1 MPPWPRPWRPKSLPS
16 PDILAGDALHHAQAG
31 LRALAGLA
39 PSPVLE
45 SRLERAAAL
54 LPRLPRQP
62 LLEDANWAALL
73 DAVTVQETQLFR
85 SPAQLELIE
94 RRLPPLL
101 LRARAEG
108 RPLRMLSAGCAT
120 GEEAFTLA
128 AIGLHQARA
137 HAPGAAVEVVGVD
150 VSRPALRSA
159 AEGIIGLRMGAPLAS
174 VPEHYRPWLEGE
186 GGKPLL
192 HPSLRAALRFE
203 RASLL
208 ELPASLGEF
217 DVILCRNVLIY
228 MDDMARR
235 QVLAGLAARLRPGGI
250 LALGV
255 TDSAPGGAFRPAGH
269 AVFDHG

>member
-1 MPPWPRPWRPKSLPS
+1 M
-16 PDILAGDALHHAQAG
+16 
-31 LRALAGLA
+31 
-39 PSPVLE
+39 
-45 SRLERAAAL
+45 
-54 LPRLPRQP
+54 
-62 LLEDANWAALL
+62 
-73 DAVTVQETQLFR
+73 
-85 SPAQLELIE
+85 
-94 RRLPPLL
+94 
-101 LRARAEG
+101 
-108 RPLRMLSAGCAT
+108 
-120 GEEAFTLA
+120 
-128 AIGLHQARA
+128 
-137 HAPGAAVEVVGVD
+137 D

>member
-1 MPPWPRPWRPKSLPS
+1 M
-16 PDILAGDALHHAQAG
+16 AGHALQHAQAG
-31 LRALAGLA
+31 LRTLAGLA

-45 SRLERAAAL
+45 SRLGRAAAL
-54 LPRLPRQP
+54 LAKLPAQP
-62 LLEDANWAALL
+62 LLGDANWAALL

-108 RPLRMLSAGCAT
+108 RALRLLSAGCAT

-159 AEGIIGLRMGAPLAS
+159 AEGGIGLRLGAPLAS
-174 VPEHYRPWLEGE
+174 VPAQYRPWLEGE
-186 GGKPLL
+186 GGQPFL
-192 HPSLRAALRFE
+192 HPSLRAIVRFE

-208 ELPASLGEF
+208 ELPVSLGDF

-228 MDDMARR
+228 MDNVARG
-235 QVLAGLAARLRPGGI
+235 QVVTGLTERLLPGGM

-255 TDSAPGGAFRPAGH
+255 TDSAPGGAFRPAGL
-269 AVFDHG
+269 AVFYHG

>member
-1 MPPWPRPWRPKSLPS
+1 LQ
-16 PDILAGDALHHAQAG
+16 HAKLG

-54 LPRLPRQP
+54 LASLPGQP
-62 LLEDANWAALL
+62 QLEDANWAALL

-94 RRLPPLL
+94 QRLPPLL

-108 RPLRMLSAGCAT
+108 RPLRLLSAGCAT

-128 AIGLHQARA
+128 AIGLHQRQA
-137 HAPGAAVEVVGVD
+137 HAPGTLVEVVGVD

-159 AEGIIGLRMGAPLAS
+159 AEGVIGLRLGAPLAS
-174 VPEHYRPWLEGE
+174 VPAHHRHWLEGA
-186 GGKPLL
+186 GGEPLL
-192 HPSLRAALRFE
+192 HPSLRAILRFE

-208 ELPASLGEF
+208 ELPASLGDF

-228 MDDMARR
+228 MDDVARR
-235 QVLAGLAARLRPGGI
+235 QVLAGLVERLRPGGM

-255 TDSAPGGAFRPAGH
+255 TDSAPGGGFRPVGH
-269 AVFDHG
+269 AVFEHG